1 MKKLVYMLRRGL
13 VAVVAL
19 AVIAGLAACSSV
31 PDNIIHSAKD
41 MDGAA
46 VGILRGTTTTNYVTN
61 LFNDGAIVSSY
72 DDRDELLNALIS
84 GRIDCVVMDN
94 DITTAFLR
102 RSTRITMLP
111 EPYTDDAYSIVIAK
125 ENADLTAEVNAAI
138 AQLQLDGT
146 IAKILTA
153 YISGGSYAYTST
165 LKPEDARGTLTLAVD
180 TSVTPFAYYDE
191 EGNITGLDVDICTA
205 ICDILGVKLEVISN
219 YASNLM
225 DLVAKGQADMAMS
238 CFVDNEADRA
248 LVDFSDSY
256 YATTQMIIVRKK

>member
-1 MKKLVYMLRRGL
+1 MLRHALIVLLMLAL
-13 VAVVAL
+13 VSGT
-19 AVIAGLAACSSV
+19 AGCEMA
-31 PDNIIHSAKD
+31 PENIIHSAAD

-72 DDRDELLNALIS
+72 DDRDELLNALTS
-84 GRIDCVVMDN
+84 GRLDCVVMDN

-102 RSTRITMLP
+102 RSTRITMLS

-146 IAKILTA
+146 ISKILTA
-153 YISGGSYAYTST
+153 YISGSSYAYTST
-165 LKPEDARGTLTLAVD
+165 LKDSEARGTLTLAVD

-191 EGNITGLDVDICTA
+191 DGNITGLDVDICTA
-205 ICDILGVKLEVISN
+205 ICDILGVKLVVVSD

-225 DLVAKGQADMAMS
+225 SLVAKGQADMAMS
-238 CFVDNEADRA
+238 CFVDNKADRS

-256 YATTQMIIVRKK
+256 YATTQMIIVRK

>member
-1 MKKLVYMLRRGL
+1 MKKKLPMMRRALVVFMLL
-13 VAVVAL
+13 AL
-19 AVIAGLAACSSV
+19 LTGFSACSTA
-31 PDNIIHSAKD
+31 PDNIINSADD

-72 DDRDELLNALIS
+72 DDRDELLNALTS

-146 IAKILTA
+146 ISKILTA

-165 LKPEDARGTLTLAVD
+165 LKEEDARGTLTLAVD

-205 ICDILGVKLEVISN
+205 ICDILGVKLVVVSD

-225 DLVAKGQADMAMS
+225 TLVAKGQADMAMS
-238 CFVDNEADRA
+238 CFVDNETDRQ

-256 YATTQMIIVRKK
+256 YATTQMIIVRK